1 MSKALLIK
9 SYTNLTTGTQGQ
21 WNELNMASSYI
32 QGIETGKILEGL
44 TAEKLAALISGVPTP
59 WARAKLFKFALQT
72 IASPDPNIKA
82 SGLQQFYDMLYGEWK
97 GLLAT
102 IALFPDR
109 IRFSNPIKMDVKGD
123 EYDIAAAFGRMLFE
137 DKDVWGNQD
146 KLAKNPD
153 EQPFI
158 HLIYY
163 RDHLVGGTSPM
174 TGVFTGVNYANL
186 GDDASDIEWYRDGK
200 FEDPTRYLS
209 PDQLQKVYL
218 FIKNMNSNLE
228 EFEKKINSQRGGK
241 QPISI
246 DGFKQ
251 MSRKWEQELLYC
263 GGGNLRDKGPIAKYG
278 NLECPFSLLLKSD
291 VPVYLKPDYTFT
303 YTNNGDYKLIGD
315 IQDLLSDDKFVIG
328 WAEDADT
335 RPKLSDAPVFY
346 LRVKELK
353 DGSMSY
359 FTLPLSERGIDIFKN
374 NLRGL
379 LGYNES
385 GNTSLTGVITDAGQL
400 AVTLIVEIDGQK
412 VTLNTRE
419 YEIDWITDL
428 GKVIMWPDF
437 VSERWD
443 KYYLYSEFTA
453 DAQEQFQPIFKWQ
466 GEFVRTIDEKFWTAD
481 YEPSADEDI
490 QIKVKKLITY
500 PAGQGEELPK
510 YNIICTDKPLA
521 GLSAFV
527 KDTGRDVH
535 AGYLIFRQDVIV
547 DKSTIDLNGTAVV
560 GIDFGSNNTCVYY
573 NAGDRGANPVEFKNY
588 RTVLVGKENSDT
600 RSIAEN
606 NELLFFT
613 NYVSENGQ
621 VKSWLHEH
629 DTRYNCYNESEEI
642 AGGVP
647 VNRPNIF
654 VKEMN
659 PYEIKTQAGTLHYNM
674 KWLDN
679 DKGLQKKRAFLKSIW
694 LQTCAY
700 LYKEER
706 IRPEELRWSYPGSM
720 MEADSAELEK
730 IFEELCRMTPITGGR
745 QPQLGRELTT
755 EAEAVCSFAL
765 SRDFGLNKDNMFLG
779 IDVGGSTSDILLLA
793 KDQNNGNK
801 SSLYR
806 ESSVRIAAGVFF
818 NAVIKSESFRQALVS
833 FHEGRKTKVFVANI
847 KEVLTQPSKAPYY
860 LNSIFDQLKSESD
873 YEEFYSSINNNARFV
888 FTIPAYVTGLL
899 LFYSGMLIGK
909 TIKTEKMDHIRRVDV
924 LSFGK
929 GGRLFHWLRSSATQR
944 VTNEYYEN
952 CLNAGVNLVTEKNLE
967 VKYRDEIE
975 INNKAEVA
983 MGLVDAKELI
993 KKQQEVDSDI
1003 CGETGVKYIMDDGTP
1018 KELQTEDEL
1027 TGEYFANEMNKF
1039 DFSGVTNFEKFME
1052 IFIDF
1057 VSQKTR
1063 LYPQADN
1070 LREELADLPNR
1081 ITSYICNND
1090 DEYRKA
1096 RRTQGDDFTYHQ
1108 PIIIAE
1114 GACFLDT
1121 LIKKAFNQ

>member
-466 GEFVRTIDEKFWTAD
+466 GEFVRTIDKKFWTAD

-510 YNIICTDKPLA
+510 YNIICANKPLA

-730 IFEELCRMTPITGGR
+730 IFEELCRMTPITGSR

-860 LNSIFDQLKSESD
+860 LNSIFDQLKSEND

-944 VTNEYYEN
+944 VTNEYYEK

-1003 CGETGVKYIMDDGTP
+1003 CGETGVKYIMNDGTP

-1096 RRTQGDDFTYHQ
+1096 RRTLGDDFTYHQ

>member
-466 GEFVRTIDEKFWTAD
+466 GEFVRTIDKKFWTAD

-490 QIKVKKLITY
+490 QIKIKKLITY

-510 YNIICTDKPLA
+510 YNPL
-521 GLSAFV
+521 
-527 KDTGRDVH
+527 
-535 AGYLIFRQDVIV
+535 
-547 DKSTIDLNGTAVV
+547 
-560 GIDFGSNNTCVYY
+560 
-573 NAGDRGANPVEFKNY
+573 
-588 RTVLVGKENSDT
+588 
-600 RSIAEN
+600 
-606 NELLFFT
+606 
-613 NYVSENGQ
+613 
-621 VKSWLHEH
+621 
-629 DTRYNCYNESEEI
+629 
-642 AGGVP
+642 
-647 VNRPNIF
+647 
-654 VKEMN
+654 
-659 PYEIKTQAGTLHYNM
+659 
-674 KWLDN
+674 
-679 DKGLQKKRAFLKSIW
+679 
-694 LQTCAY
+694 
-700 LYKEER
+700 
-706 IRPEELRWSYPGSM
+706 EEL
-720 MEADSAELEK
+720 
-730 IFEELCRMTPITGGR
+730 I
-745 QPQLGRELTT
+745 
-755 EAEAVCSFAL
+755 
-765 SRDFGLNKDNMFLG
+765 
-779 IDVGGSTSDILLLA
+779 
-793 KDQNNGNK
+793 
-801 SSLYR
+801 
-806 ESSVRIAAGVFF
+806 
-818 NAVIKSESFRQALVS
+818 
-833 FHEGRKTKVFVANI
+833 
-847 KEVLTQPSKAPYY
+847 
-860 LNSIFDQLKSESD
+860 
-873 YEEFYSSINNNARFV
+873 
-888 FTIPAYVTGLL
+888 
-899 LFYSGMLIGK
+899 
-909 TIKTEKMDHIRRVDV
+909 
-924 LSFGK
+924 
-929 GGRLFHWLRSSATQR
+929 
-944 VTNEYYEN
+944 
-952 CLNAGVNLVTEKNLE
+952 
-967 VKYRDEIE
+967 
-975 INNKAEVA
+975 
-983 MGLVDAKELI
+983 
-993 KKQQEVDSDI
+993 
-1003 CGETGVKYIMDDGTP
+1003 
-1018 KELQTEDEL
+1018 
-1027 TGEYFANEMNKF
+1027 
-1039 DFSGVTNFEKFME
+1039 
-1052 IFIDF
+1052 
-1057 VSQKTR
+1057 
-1063 LYPQADN
+1063 
-1070 LREELADLPNR
+1070 
-1081 ITSYICNND
+1081 
-1090 DEYRKA
+1090 
-1096 RRTQGDDFTYHQ
+1096 
-1108 PIIIAE
+1108 
-1114 GACFLDT
+1114 
-1121 LIKKAFNQ
+1121 